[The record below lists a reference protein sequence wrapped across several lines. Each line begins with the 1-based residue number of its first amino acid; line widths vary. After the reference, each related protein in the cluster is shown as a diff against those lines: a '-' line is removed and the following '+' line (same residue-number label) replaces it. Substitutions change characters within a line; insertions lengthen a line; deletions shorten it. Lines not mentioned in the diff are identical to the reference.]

1 VTRTAPLV
9 IADQG
14 HFWVG
19 VRRRVTGYGTVPTDH
34 MFVQYQI
41 PVRRRHP
48 FPIVMVHGG
57 GGQGL
62 DFLATP
68 DGRPGWATFFL
79 HQGFGVYVVDRP
91 GHGRARNGAAWVA
104 TTELPTYETSAD
116 VIFGNGEPTAQ
127 APHTQWPGPHTVTSD
142 LADQFCAGQGPFALD
157 AAEAERAMQSAGA
170 ELLDRIGPAI
180 LLTHS
185 LGGPFGWLVAD
196 ARPGIVKAIVAIE
209 PAGPPFGEI
218 GPGLGTLRW
227 GVTAGPLHYDPPAR
241 APTDFRR
248 EIRPAPRD
256 GLTGCFVQANPPL
269 QLPNLRRLP
278 VLVVTADASPSSR
291 IDHGTVDFLRQAGVA
306 AEHLRLEEIGIRGNG
321 HLMMLERNSDEIAG
335 RLIDWLTR
343 TLPPS
348 DRSSSL
354 E

>member
-1 VTRTAPLV
+1 
-9 IADQG
+9 
-14 HFWVG
+14 
-19 VRRRVTGYGTVPTDH
+19 
-34 MFVQYQI
+34 M
-41 PVRRRHP
+41 
-48 FPIVMVHGG
+48 
-57 GGQGL
+57 
-62 DFLATP
+62 
-68 DGRPGWATFFL
+68 
-79 HQGFGVYVVDRP
+79 
-91 GHGRARNGAAWVA
+91 
-104 TTELPTYETSAD
+104 
-116 VIFGNGEPTAQ
+116 AQ

-185 LGGPFGWLVAD
+185 MGGSFGWLVAD

-209 PAGPPFGEI
+209 PAGPPFGEL

-227 GVTAGPLHYDPPAR
+227 GVTAKPLHYDPPAR
-241 APTDFRR
+241 APTDFKLD
-248 EIRPAPRD
+248 IRPAPRN
-256 GLTGCFVQANPPL
+256 GLTSCFVQADPPL

-291 IDHGTVDFLRQAGVA
+291 IDHGTVDYLRQAGVA
-306 AEHLRLEEIGIRGNG
+306 AEHLRLEEIGIRGNV
-321 HLMMLERNSDEIAG
+321 HLMMPERNSDEIAG

>member
-1 VTRTAPLV
+1 MTRTAPLV

-19 VRRRVTGYGTVPTDH
+19 VRRRVTGHGTVPTDH

-41 PVRRRHP
+41 PVHRRHP

-79 HQGFGVYVVDRP
+79 HQGFSVYVVDRP

-104 TTELPTYETSAD
+104 TTELPTYETLAD
-116 VIFGNGEPTAQ
+116 VVFGNGEPTAQ

-185 LGGPFGWLVAD
+185 MGGSFGWLVAD

-209 PAGPPFGEI
+209 PAGPPS
-218 GPGLGTLRW
+218 
-227 GVTAGPLHYDPPAR
+227 A
-241 APTDFRR
+241 
-248 EIRPAPRD
+248 
-256 GLTGCFVQANPPL
+256 
-269 QLPNLRRLP
+269 
-278 VLVVTADASPSSR
+278 
-291 IDHGTVDFLRQAGVA
+291 
-306 AEHLRLEEIGIRGNG
+306 
-321 HLMMLERNSDEIAG
+321 NSDQASAHCAG
-335 RLIDWLTR
+335 A
-343 TLPPS
+343 
-348 DRSSSL
+348 
-354 E
+354 

>member
-1 VTRTAPLV
+1 MTRTPPALQGAKLTSELERTEPLV

-19 VRRRVTGYGTVPTDH
+19 VKRRATDHGTVPTDH

-41 PVRRRHP
+41 PVEPHHS

-79 HQGFGVYVVDRP
+79 RQGFCVYVVDRP
-91 GHGRARNGAAWVA
+91 GHGRARNGSAWLAA
-104 TTELPTYETSAD
+104 TEPPTYETMAEL
-116 VIFGNGEPTAQ
+116 IFGNDDPMMQ
-127 APHTQWPGPHTVTSD
+127 APHTQWPGPRTVASG
-142 LADQFCAGQGPFALD
+142 LADQFCAGQGSFAVD
-157 AAEAERAMQSAGA
+157 AAQGERVMQSAGA

-185 LGGPFGWLVAD
+185 IAAPFGWLVAD

-209 PAGPPFGEI
+209 PVGPPFGML
-218 GPGLGTLRW
+218 GPGLGALDW
-227 GVTAGPLHYDPPAR
+227 GVTASPLH
-241 APTDFRR
+241 
-248 EIRPAPRD
+248 
-256 GLTGCFVQANPPL
+256 
-269 QLPNLRRLP
+269 LPNLRRLP
-278 VLVVTADASPSSR
+278 VLVVTADASSASR
-291 IDHGTVDFLRQAGVA
+291 IDHATVDFLRQAGVA
-306 AEHLRLEEIGIRGNG
+306 AEHFRLEEAGIRGNG
-321 HLMMLERNSDEIAG
+321 HLMMLERNSDEIAA

-343 TLPPS
+343 TLPPP
-348 DRSSSL
+348 DRSSP
-354 E
+354 

>member
-1 VTRTAPLV
+1 MATRTPPALEDATIPRALQGKKHIEPLV

-19 VRRRVTGYGTVPTDH
+19 VRRRVTDHGSVPMDH

-41 PVRRRHP
+41 PVDRRQP

-79 HQGFGVYVVDRP
+79 RQGFSVYVVDRP
-91 GHGRARNGAAWVA
+91 GHGRARNGAAWAA
-104 TTELPTYETSAD
+104 TTEPPTYETLTD
-116 VIFGNGEPTAQ
+116 VIFGNEDPKVQ
-127 APHTQWPGPHTVTSD
+127 APHTQWPGARTVASE
-142 LADQFCAGQGPFALD
+142 LADQFCAGQGPFAVD
-157 AAEAERAMQSAGA
+157 AAENERAMQSAGSD
-170 ELLDRIGPAI
+170 LLDRIGAAI

-185 LGGPFGWLVAD
+185 MGAPLGWLVAD

-209 PAGPPFGEI
+209 PVGPPFGAL
-218 GPGLGTLRW
+218 GPGLGALNS
-227 GVTAGPLHYDPPAR
+227 GVTAS
-241 APTDFRR
+241 
-248 EIRPAPRD
+248 
-256 GLTGCFVQANPPL
+256 PL

-278 VLVVTADASPSSR
+278 VLIVTAEASPSSR
-291 IDHGTVDFLRQAGVA
+291 IDHATVDFLRQAGVA
-306 AEHLRLEEIGIRGNG
+306 AEHLRLEEAGIRGNG
-321 HLMMLERNSDEIAG
+321 HLMLLERNSDEIAA
-335 RLIDWLTR
+335 RLVDWVTR

-348 DRSSSL
+348 DQG
-354 E
+354 